1 MNFEEINIG
10 DTASISKVITA
21 EMIETFA
28 EISGDTNPV
37 HLDENAAKESIF
49 GERVA
54 HGILVTGLI
63 SNVLGC
69 KLPGH
74 GSIYVSQSVQFLR
87 PVKIN
92 DEITASVE
100 IISKDERRGTC
111 KCKTICTNQ
120 HGKVVIKGEAV
131 GMPKK
136 TNV

>member
-1 MNFEEINIG
+1 MTFDEINIG
-10 DTASISKVITA
+10 DTASVTKVITA

-37 HLDENAAKESIF
+37 HLNDKAAAESIF

-63 SNVLGC
+63 SNVLGM
-69 KLPGH
+69 KLPGQ
-74 GSIYVSQSVQFLR
+74 GSIYVSQSVTFLR
-87 PVKIN
+87 PVKIG

-100 IISKDERRGTC
+100 ILSKDEKRGTC
-111 KCKTICTNQ
+111 KCRTICTNQ
-120 HGKVVIKGEAV
+120 LGKIVIKGEAV

-136 TNV
+136 A